1 LRLSG
6 FAIAPGRVVGK
17 AFVFRRAERQI
28 PFRNLDRAAAPG
40 ERERLQTAFRAAQAE
55 LADLRARLS
64 HEAGEAHAYLFDA
77 QILILQD
84 PLFAGRSLSL
94 IDERLIG
101 AEWALSIVCDE
112 LRRLFARASAVIAER
127 SHDLDDVLDRVLGL
141 LGGTKGDLVMPH
153 GERVVLICE
162 DLKPSEAAEI
172 DWSLVGAL
180 VADHGSPTH
189 HMAILARSRAIPCVL
204 GVRTATAH
212 VASEA
217 MVLVDGDVG
226 FIETNPAPEARSEP
240 VLEARL
246 EGPPEG
252 PVVTDDAVE
261 IILRANIEFPSD
273 IDAVRECGAM
283 GVGLFRSEYLLSRQG
298 KAPTE
303 DAQLELYRRLALAVA
318 PHPLTVRTFDLG
330 PEDLSPASPSS
341 PNPALGLRAFRLL
354 SRGSEYFRSQIRAL
368 LRAADEVAIRILFP
382 FVGGVREADEILAL
396 VEELEGELHSS
407 GRPFRRPPLGA
418 MIEIPS
424 AALVAESLG
433 RKFDYLCVGTNDL
446 IQYTLAVDR
455 ADPRVGHLYAPFHPG
470 VVRLLGDI
478 VTAAREAKV
487 PLSVCGE
494 MAASREG
501 ALLLVG
507 LGYRELS
514 MAPSSIRLIREVLS
528 SSRVDEIETA
538 VDQVTKSDTLSAES
552 LSAALLKVR
561 GERKVAVDNGAAAP
575 TELRGKL

>member
-1 LRLSG
+1 MRLSG
-6 FAIAPGRVVGK
+6 FAIAPGRVIGK

-28 PFRNLDRAAAPG
+28 PFRSLERVAAPG
-40 ERERLQTAFRAAQAE
+40 ERERLQTAFRGAQAE

-77 QILILQD
+77 QILMLQD

-94 IDERLIG
+94 IEERLIG

-127 SHDLDDVLDRVLGL
+127 SHDLDDVLDRVLTL
-141 LGGTKGDLVMPH
+141 LGGTKGDLVVPR
-153 GERVVLICE
+153 GERVVLVCE

-217 MVLVDGDVG
+217 LVLVDGDVG
-226 FIETNPAPEARSEP
+226 FIDTNPPPEMRIEP
-240 VLEARL
+240 IPEPPPA
-246 EGPPEG
+246 GPPEG
-252 PVVTDDAVE
+252 PVVTGDGVE

-273 IDAVRECGAM
+273 IDTVRDSGAM

-298 KAPTE
+298 RAPSE

-354 SRGSEYFRSQIRAL
+354 SRASEYFRSQLRAL

-382 FVGGVREADEILAL
+382 FVGGAKEADEILGL

-407 GRPFRRPPLGA
+407 GRAFRRPPLGA

-455 ADPRVGHLYAPFHPG
+455 ADPRVGHLYAPFHPA

-478 VTAAREAKV
+478 VAAAREAKA

-494 MAASREG
+494 LAANRAG

-514 MAPSSIRLIREVLS
+514 MAPSSIRLVRKVLA
-528 SSRVDEIETA
+528 SSRIDEIERA
-538 VDQVTKSDTLSAES
+538 VLRATKSDSLTAES
-552 LSAALLKVR
+552 FDEALPQVQGTR
-561 GERKVAVDNGAAAP
+561 
-575 TELRGKL
+575 